1 MAGMRDRSTGDLLVL
16 MLAVTVCV
24 AIIVGEVGILILEGV
39 DSSIDTSVAG
49 GTIGQIINT
58 LVGLVA
64 GYLAGRT
71 ETGRIRRAKRDEK
84 DDEV

>member
-1 MAGMRDRSTGDLLVL
+1 MKDRSTGDLLVIL
-16 MLAVTVCV
+16 LALTVCV
-24 AIIVGEVGILILEGV
+24 TIIVGEVGILVLEGI
-39 DSSIDTSVAG
+39 DSAIDTSVAG

-71 ETGRIRRAKRDEK
+71 ETGRVRRSERREEDTPP
-84 DDEV
+84 

>member
-1 MAGMRDRSTGDLLVL
+1 MKRRSTGDLLVL
-16 MLAVTVCV
+16 MLAVTVCS
-24 AIIVGEVGILILEGV
+24 AIIVGEVGILILKGI

-71 ETGRIRRAKRDEK
+71 ETGRIRRTDRREEDTEA
-84 DDEV
+84 

>member
-1 MAGMRDRSTGDLLVL
+1 MRDRSTADLLVL

-24 AIIVGEVGILILEGV
+24 AIIVGEVGIVVVQLV
-39 DSSIDTSVAG
+39 DKDADTSSAG

-58 LVGLVA
+58 LVGMVA

-71 ETGRIRRAKRDEK
+71 EVARIRRKQ
-84 DDEV
+84 DDEP

>member
-1 MAGMRDRSTGDLLVL
+1 MKRRSTGDLLVL

-24 AIIVGEVGILILEGV
+24 TIIVGEVGILILEGI
-39 DSSIDTSVAG
+39 DSTIDTSVAG

-71 ETGRIRRAKRDEK
+71 ETGRIRRSDRREEDNGL
-84 DDEV
+84 